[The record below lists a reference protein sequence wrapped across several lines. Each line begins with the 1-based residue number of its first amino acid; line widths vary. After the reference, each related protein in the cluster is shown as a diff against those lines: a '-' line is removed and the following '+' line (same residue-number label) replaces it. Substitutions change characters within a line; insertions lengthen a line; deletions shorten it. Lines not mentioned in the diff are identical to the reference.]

1 MKLSKKAK
9 TKRNTMGRLMVS
21 VYFKEESSAPDIQ
34 ISGAWLHIY
43 HLEAS
48 VQEATGVFSF

>member
-1 MKLSKKAK
+1 
-9 TKRNTMGRLMVS
+9 MGRLMVS